1 MNKFEIIVKKEL
13 APDICYM
20 EVFAPRMAK
29 SFKPGQFLIA
39 RIDEKGERIPLT
51 IMDTDIN
58 KGSVSIVI
66 QGIGASTKKMN
77 MLNVGESFINF
88 AGPLGQPSELMHLS
102 DDELKK
108 MNILFIAG
116 GIGAAPIYPQVKYL
130 TQKRFMPDI
139 ILGARSSHLI
149 ILKDELKKMAK
160 TLYIATDDGS
170 EGKKG
175 FVTDVL
181 KELVEDKK
189 IKYDIVITIG
199 PMIMMKN
206 IADITKTYGIKTIAS
221 LNTIMIDGTGMC
233 GGCRVNVGGKTK
245 FTCVDGP
252 EFDAH
257 QIDFNQALKR
267 LSIYKDTE
275 RKKVEDFHKCKIG
288 LH

>member
-139 ILGARSSHLI
+139 ILGR
-149 ILKDELKKMAK
+149 M
-160 TLYIATDDGS
+160 
-170 EGKKG
+170 
-175 FVTDVL
+175 
-181 KELVEDKK
+181 
-189 IKYDIVITIG
+189 
-199 PMIMMKN
+199 N
-206 IADITKTYGIKTIAS
+206 
-221 LNTIMIDGTGMC
+221 
-233 GGCRVNVGGKTK
+233 
-245 FTCVDGP
+245 
-252 EFDAH
+252 
-257 QIDFNQALKR
+257 
-267 LSIYKDTE
+267 
-275 RKKVEDFHKCKIG
+275 
-288 LH
+288 